1 MPGTTDNADAIDR
14 GDDFTPEIEGQAA
27 KPADAA
33 VDKTGKEPTLDELGD
48 KGGDKGGAK
57 DDKGGQDDDK
67 GGEDKGSGRKDSRIP
82 LARHEAVLAR
92 EREQRKALE
101 TRLQQ
106 YERGAQVA
114 NTNETIT
121 KMEDNILSLEKQY
134 TKLITDGEI
143 DKATDVMTQ
152 IRRTERLLSQQQNAL
167 EIQAAEAR
175 AAERVRYDVALDR
188 LEQAYPVLNPDHDD
202 YDADKLAEV
211 VELKTAY
218 EKNGRTPTDAM
229 QRAVKLILGAE
240 GSRQAS
246 ATSVKPKVDVDEVA
260 AAAAKEVA
268 AERKQAAVDKGL
280 EAKGKQPPDLNGLGK
295 DSDKAGASRTAA
307 DVMKMSQKDF
317 AALSED
323 ELAKLRGDFV
333 E

>member
-1 MPGTTDNADAIDR
+1 MAGEQDPIDR
-14 GDDFTPEIEGQAA
+14 GDDFKPAIDTDDVKKPEAVDKSGKEPEIEELE
-27 KPADAA
+27 
-33 VDKTGKEPTLDELGD
+33 VDKGAEKDGD
-48 KGGDKGGAK
+48 KPTGGK
-57 DDKGGQDDDK
+57 
-67 GGEDKGSGRKDSRIP
+67 KDSRIP

-101 TRLQQ
+101 TKLAQF
-106 YERGAQVA
+106 ERGSQVA
-114 NTNETIT
+114 DTNQAIT
-121 KMEDNILSLEKQY
+121 KIEDNILSLEKQY

-143 DKATDVMTQ
+143 DKATEVMTQ
-152 IRRTERLLSQQQNAL
+152 IRRTERALSQQQNAL
-167 EIQAAEAR
+167 EIQAAEVR

-188 LEQAYPVLNPDHDD
+188 LEQAYPELNPDHDD
-202 YDADKLAEV
+202 HDAAQLAEV

-218 EKNGRTPTDAM
+218 ERNGRTPTDAM

-246 ATSVKPKVDVDEVA
+246 ATSVKPKVDAEEVVEE
-260 AAAAKEVA
+260 AKKDVA
-268 AERKQAAVDKGL
+268 AERKKAAVAKGL
-280 EAKGKQPPDLNGLGK
+280 DAQGKQPPDTNRVGK
-295 DSDKAGASRTAA
+295 DSDKLGASRTAA

-317 AALSED
+317 ASLSND